1 MIFSARAATLDKKEH
16 HVADG
21 EEERKQQQQQREQE
35 TWRQRED
42 RLDRDHPD
50 PWQPERDD
58 S

>member
-1 MIFSARAATLDKKEH
+1 M
-16 HVADG
+16 ADG

-35 TWRQRED
+35 NWRQRED
-42 RLDRDHPD
+42 RLDRGQPD